1 MRPCPDQAI
10 VPDDKAKKYM
20 WLLPVWLYQHLLWHF
35 ALVAKTWHV
44 SCLSVQVANEW
55 CLTVLHCL
63 LSDRMK
69 KFICFRRYR
78 CVLPYTYGTFKAKC
92 FRDGLHTCQ
101 RAGHSCMRKIV
112 SFAGW
117 PSRRRWRFVHKALE
131 TLVRSFVMS
140 DEVWGL
146 KDVCKVMDSRMS
158 TACAHTCR
166 SFTCGRCGKT
176 SRLWLL
182 SPQMLASFMKPSVL
196 LSLSTWLCSW
206 PVGLFPLREK
216 TLWRSSGAEAGC
228 DFILFLALWPCLGVC
243 CLHVHGFV
251 SCRGCML
258 QNGGI
263 AHRGRPV
270 KSCCEHRTWLWRRS
284 LAVQCRVA

>member
-1 MRPCPDQAI
+1 VLLKGAWRLVAANLACVSRMLLRLLRVASVCSIPAPCTFRKVVASLLRWWSTSLTLRTCVRAQTRLLSQMTKPRRS
-10 VPDDKAKKYM
+10 KKYM

-63 LSDRMK
+63 LTDRMK

-166 SFTCGRCGKT
+166 SFTCGRCGKN
-176 SRLWLL
+176 
-182 SPQMLASFMKPSVL
+182 KP
-196 LSLSTWLCSW
+196 
-206 PVGLFPLREK
+206 PVVAF
-216 TLWRSSGAEAGC
+216 SADAG
-228 DFILFLALWPCLGVC
+228 
-243 CLHVHGFV
+243 
-251 SCRGCML
+251 
-258 QNGGI
+258 
-263 AHRGRPV
+263 
-270 KSCCEHRTWLWRRS
+270 
-284 LAVQCRVA
+284 

>member
-1 MRPCPDQAI
+1 MACVELKKCGMCLFGCRRLMRP
-10 VPDDKAKKYM
+10 V
-20 WLLPVWLYQHLLWHF
+20 LLKGAWRLVAANLACVSRMLLRLLRVASVCSFPAPCTFRKVVASLLRWWSTSLTLRTCVRAQTRLLSQMTKPRSICGSFLCGCINACSWHF

-55 CLTVLHCL
+55 CLTVLHCFL
-63 LSDRMK
+63 TDRMK

-101 RAGHSCMRKIV
+101 KAGHSCMRKIV

-146 KDVCKVMDSRMS
+146 KDEPLLRILVGRLLVVAVEKQA
-158 TACAHTCR
+158 ACGCFLR
-166 SFTCGRCGKT
+166 RC
-176 SRLWLL
+176 
-182 SPQMLASFMKPSVL
+182 
-196 LSLSTWLCSW
+196 W
-206 PVGLFPLREK
+206 PVL
-216 TLWRSSGAEAGC
+216 
-228 DFILFLALWPCLGVC
+228 
-243 CLHVHGFV
+243 
-251 SCRGCML
+251 
-258 QNGGI
+258 
-263 AHRGRPV
+263 
-270 KSCCEHRTWLWRRS
+270 
-284 LAVQCRVA
+284 